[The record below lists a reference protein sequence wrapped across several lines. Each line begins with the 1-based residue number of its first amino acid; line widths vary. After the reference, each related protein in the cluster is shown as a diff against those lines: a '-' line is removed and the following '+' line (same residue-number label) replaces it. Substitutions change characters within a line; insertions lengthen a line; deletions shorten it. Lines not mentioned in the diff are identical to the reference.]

1 MSAKNVKGPFWSNCL
16 LVANQRKR
24 NQAIAPAGCLGADA
38 ARRSMGGRL
47 MDIEKLIERLS
58 KYSEPVIAYKLDA
71 DFAASI
77 TDAISELRCKCDG
90 CSVPAT
96 TAEMIRDLNDA
107 PKLRAENEK
116 LRNELEQVKKKNKY
130 SAHDVA
136 LILSDAFGDSCAC
149 NFNGNDEWLPEKCEL
164 LDTCPD
170 VVGVACWEQY
180 LKWLGQKED

>member
-1 MSAKNVKGPFWSNCL
+1 
-16 LVANQRKR
+16 
-24 NQAIAPAGCLGADA
+24 
-38 ARRSMGGRL
+38 

-116 LRNELEQVKKKNKY
+116 LRDELEQER
-130 SAHDVA
+130 AHRIHA
-136 LILSDAFGDSCAC
+136 EQHADAFLRDCERLNAQLERVTAER
-149 NFNGNDEWLPEKCEL
+149 DEAVEDL
-164 LDTCPD
+164 LDAAITPCSYCKRNPSNGGTCD
-170 VVGVACWEQY
+170 MDNDSHEMFSCWQWRGIE
-180 LKWLGQKED
+180 ED

>member
-1 MSAKNVKGPFWSNCL
+1 
-16 LVANQRKR
+16 
-24 NQAIAPAGCLGADA
+24 
-38 ARRSMGGRL
+38 

-107 PKLRAENEK
+107 PKLQAENEK
-116 LRNELEQVKKKNKY
+116 LRAELENYRKGHCSEGGCAAEKDRDAVLAELEQVKAERDAAVEAVKNMAEYIVCAGRVDYFLCDEISQEHHLKY
-130 SAHDVA
+130 QPKNDGNYDNEPCYKCVA
-136 LILSDAFGDSCAC
+136 DWFLQGH
-149 NFNGNDEWLPEKCEL
+149 
-164 LDTCPD
+164 
-170 VVGVACWEQY
+170 
-180 LKWLGQKED
+180 KWQESE